1 MNTRLQIKFKGDLYR
16 FCNSLNQETYQICKV
31 VIGFVG
37 FEDKSTENM
46 MNIDFLK
53 KYKSRL
59 YPYLYRM
66 FYINKSSICCF
77 LDAEYFYTL
86 QERSGRTC
94 QLFLTYMIKRIE
106 PTNLDN
112 IKRKFRELLYA
123 DVHPD
128 ERNDFFYELVYY
140 F

>member
-66 FYINKSSICCF
+66 FYFNKSSICCF

-128 ERNDFFYELVYY
+128 ERNDFFL
-140 F
+140 

>member
-1 MNTRLQIKFKGDLYR
+1 
-16 FCNSLNQETYQICKV
+16 
-31 VIGFVG
+31 
-37 FEDKSTENM
+37 
-46 MNIDFLK
+46 
-53 KYKSRL
+53 
-59 YPYLYRM
+59 M

-128 ERNDFFYELVYY
+128 ERNDFFL
-140 F
+140 